1 MARMRKLIAQKR
13 RHDHRRCMMLKMCRK
28 MLKKTSLHEC
38 HAAVAWWKAHRATCL
53 KDEECQAK
61 FITRHHAMKCM
72 KKKACA
78 AKFVAKWK
86 SFWTMRRTAAKTKHA
101 ACMANRKCK
110 AKYMAKRQAMKV
122 ALQKKRHVAMERYAK
137 CMKE

>member
-1 MARMRKLIAQKR
+1 
-13 RHDHRRCMMLKMCRK
+13 
-28 MLKKTSLHEC
+28 
-38 HAAVAWWKAHRATCL
+38 
-53 KDEECQAK
+53 
-61 FITRHHAMKCM
+61 M

-86 SFWTMRRTAAKTKHA
+86 SFWTMRRIAAKTKHA

-122 ALQKKRHVAMERYAK
+122 ALQKKRHAAMERYAK
-137 CMKE
+137 CMKEKICRIQYAAKRLACLQTDGCRANYVKAWKKRRAKKLKKLVRERAAKS